1 MKRTI
6 VQLIL
11 FALVLMTASSVF
23 AKKSPDQVR
32 AKLDDMSVQVLD
44 RMYQKY
50 PSSKE
55 AVENAYAYCTISAS
69 AVKWGFYGDDHGRGV
84 AVNKQTNERIY
95 MKMKEMGIGLNF
107 GAKEYDLL
115 FVIQDQKAWERFI
128 SGSIKFGSEAS
139 AQASDGVSGG
149 SFADAKVIAKGVWV
163 YQLDKKGLAVE
174 LSFKG
179 ARISP
184 YRTLN
189 PKKSDDKKD
198 NIEENQ
204 SDVDENQNDV
214 DEYQDDTDENQN
226 DVNENQ
232 GNAGQEVHD

>member
-1 MKRTI
+1 MKKTI

-23 AKKSPDQVR
+23 AKKSPEQVR

-69 AVKWGFYGDDHGRGV
+69 AVKWGFWGDDHGRGV
-84 AVNKQTNERIY
+84 AVNKQTDERIY
-95 MKMKEMGIGLNF
+95 MKMKEVTVGINV

-128 SGSIKFGSEAS
+128 SGSIKFGGEVS

-149 SFADAKVIAKGVWV
+149 TVADASILAKGVWV

-189 PKKSDDKKD
+189 PKKSDD
-198 NIEENQ
+198 NQ
-204 SDVDENQNDV
+204 EKPDENQD
-214 DEYQDDTDENQN
+214 DADDIQDNADENQDN
-226 DVNENQ
+226 LDENQ
-232 GNAGQEVHD
+232 GSADENKD